1 MLPFKRLVKKQ
12 LGELLIERGVI
23 TRSQLEKALQIQKE
37 KGGLLGQ
44 ILVVLGFTKEEEI
57 AQALTIQYG
66 FPYLPLQNYELNKEV
81 VKLIP
86 ESVSRQYCLIAVDK
100 IGDTLTVAISNP
112 LNTKAIEDV
121 ELLTKCKVQVFVST
135 LTDVGKVIEKI
146 YGKDKKPKE
155 AEG

>member
-23 TRSQLEKALQIQKE
+23 TGAQLEKAIKVQNE

-57 AQALTIQYG
+57 AQALTVQYG
-66 FPYLPLQNYELNKEV
+66 FPYLPLQNYELNKEIV
-81 VKLIP
+81 NIMP
-86 ESVSRQYCLIAVDK
+86 ENVARQYCLVAVDK
-100 IGDTLTVAISNP
+100 LGETLTIAMSNP
-112 LNTKAIEDV
+112 LNVKAIEDL

-135 LTDVGKVIEKI
+135 LTDINTAINKF
-146 YGKDKKPKE
+146 YGEAKE
-155 AEG
+155 